1 MLPCLLKVVTGSAH
15 RNKRVSKNR
24 NGSQMLIA
32 AGQGGEKLGESGHLR
47 TEAGGVPL
55 LGMGSMFSRYSH
67 LPPTAVTVPGFLVSL
82 WQFKLKTIWISN
94 CLAFVSVCL
103 SLCLSFYCV
112 FINHPSTFLLSI
124 IPSLCLSL

>member
-1 MLPCLLKVVTGSAH
+1 MVTESAH

-24 NGSQMLIA
+24 NGSGMLIA

-55 LGMGSMFSRYSH
+55 LGMGSMFSCYSH
-67 LPPTAVTVPGFLVSL
+67 LPPTAVTVPSFLVSL

-94 CLAFVSVCL
+94 CLAFVSVSISVSFFL
-103 SLCLSFYCV
+103 LCIYQSSIY
-112 FINHPSTFLLSI
+112 LSI
-124 IPSLCLSL
+124 IYHSISLSVSLIFSSDA